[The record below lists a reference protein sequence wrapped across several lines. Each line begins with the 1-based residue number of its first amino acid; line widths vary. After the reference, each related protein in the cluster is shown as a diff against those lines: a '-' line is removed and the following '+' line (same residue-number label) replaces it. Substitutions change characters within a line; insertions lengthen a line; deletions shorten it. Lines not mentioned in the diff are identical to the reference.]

1 MFKKIRKIKQ
11 LGIVAR
17 DRIGDYVQLMSILIK
32 IQWNYVS
39 AQIISY
45 VAIFVLALLSLV
57 FIGVAVIVSFWET
70 PYRVA
75 SAWGIVAFYALTA
88 LGIFLVSL
96 NRVRPEFPLATI
108 RTELEK
114 DAKLVK
120 EVV

>member
-45 VAIFVLALLSLV
+45 VAIFVLTLLSLV

-96 NRVRPEFPLATI
+96 NRVRPEFPLETI